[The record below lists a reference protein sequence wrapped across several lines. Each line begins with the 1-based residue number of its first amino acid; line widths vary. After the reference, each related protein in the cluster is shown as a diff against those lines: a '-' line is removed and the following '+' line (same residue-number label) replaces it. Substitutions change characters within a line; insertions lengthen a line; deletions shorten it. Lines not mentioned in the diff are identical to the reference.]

1 MHSADAYRQRAVDL
15 EALMSRETDPAT
27 KVEWLYMA
35 KAYRRLAE
43 LAEHNAL
50 GHIIYERQ
58 SKSEG
63 ERYIYSHVTAGK
75 SNG

>member
-1 MHSADAYRQRAVDL
+1 MHTADAYRQRAVDL
-15 EALMSRETDPAT
+15 EALMSRETDPAI

-50 GHIIYERQ
+50 GHLERQ
-58 SKSEG
+58 WKSG
-63 ERYIYSHVTAGK
+63 EERHPY
-75 SNG
+75 

>member
-1 MHSADAYRQRAVDL
+1 MHSADVYRQRAVDL

-43 LAEHNAL
+43 LAEYN
-50 GHIIYERQ
+50 GHIIHDRLSNSGNER
-58 SKSEG
+58 
-63 ERYIYSHVTAGK
+63 HT
-75 SNG
+75 